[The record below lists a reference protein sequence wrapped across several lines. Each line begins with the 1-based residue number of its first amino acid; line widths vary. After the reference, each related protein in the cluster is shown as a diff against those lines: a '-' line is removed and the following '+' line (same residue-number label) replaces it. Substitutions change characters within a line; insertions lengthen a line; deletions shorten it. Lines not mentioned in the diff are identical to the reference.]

1 MPPPE
6 LLRLPYRPDSS
17 PLYDA
22 LRGLGWPAWLD
33 SGFPRSGSGRFDI
46 ITADPYATLVQDE
59 GGLRLSGAELPPD
72 VARPGEPLAILRALV
87 GVRRPAPE
95 NLPFAGGA
103 IGFLGYD
110 LARTW
115 GELPPRAGLHGW
127 PGVAVGLYDW
137 ALVVDHARQRTS
149 LVRQGLDPRGE
160 RSWRAVCDHLAD
172 VPERGLEAP
181 AADDGLE
188 LLEAG
193 MPFERYADA
202 FERVQRY
209 IRDGDCYQVNLAQR
223 FRAWVGADGWSLY
236 RRMRTHNPSPY
247 GALLEYPFGEVLSF
261 SPEQFLGL
269 EGDRVQTRPIKGT
282 RRRGSD
288 AEQDLALRA
297 ELLAS
302 PKDRAENLMIV
313 DLLRNDLGKVCVPGS
328 IEVPGLFELESFA
341 TVHHLVSTVRGRLA
355 PGCDAID
362 LLRACFPG
370 GSITGAPKR
379 RAMQIIDE
387 LEPVRREVYCG
398 SIFRLGFD
406 GGLDS
411 SIAIRTLLKRGREAF
426 YWAGGGIVA
435 DSDLQAEYAECLDK
449 AAPFLRL
456 FGGASERDPGR
467 VSPAP

>member
-1 MPPPE
+1 LPLPE

-17 PLYDA
+17 ALYNA
-22 LRGLGWPAWLD
+22 LRGLSWPIWLD

-46 ITADPYATLVQDE
+46 ITADPYATLVHDRS
-59 GGLRLSGAELPPD
+59 GLRLSHTGGRVQLGRSGD
-72 VARPGEPLAILRALV
+72 PLDALRELV
-87 GVRRPAPE
+87 GGSRPAVE
-95 NLPFAGGA
+95 GLPFPGGA
-103 IGFLGYD
+103 VGFLGYD
-110 LARTW
+110 LARAW
-115 GELPPRAGLHGW
+115 GELPPRAGLQGW
-127 PGVAVGLYDW
+127 PDLAAGLYDW
-137 ALVVDHARQRTS
+137 ALVVDHAHQRTS

-160 RSWRAVCDHLAD
+160 RTWRV
-172 VPERGLEAP
+172 VQ
-181 AADDGLE
+181 E
-188 LLEAG
+188 LLANAAELDLPVSSADPAGQLLEPG
-193 MPFERYADA
+193 MPFERYAAA
-202 FERVQRY
+202 FDRIQRY

-223 FRAWVGADGWSLY
+223 FRARIADDGWPLY
-236 RRMRTHNPSPY
+236 RRMREQNPSPY
-247 GALLEYPFGEVLSF
+247 GALLEYPFGQVLSF

-269 EGDRVQTRPIKGT
+269 ENGRVQTRPIKGT
-282 RRRGSD
+282 RPRGAG
-288 AEQDLALRA
+288 AEQDLGLRA

-341 TVHHLVSTVRGRLA
+341 TVHHLVSTVCGRLA
-355 PGCDAID
+355 PGRDAVD

-411 SIAIRTLLKRGREAF
+411 NIAIRTVLKRGREVL

-435 DSDLQAEYAECLDK
+435 DSDPHAEYTECLDK

-456 FGGASERDPGR
+456 FGQ
-467 VSPAP
+467 